1 MSAWRQQKRRGKVE
15 DSMRTYC
22 GADCE
27 SCPSK
32 ENCKGCLKTCGS
44 PFGGRCVAAEYIKL
58 GGLEAYHKFK
68 QTLLGEINAL
78 LTAQGIGTIDGLF
91 ELVGEYVNLEYPND
105 KNIYLGAQIEVAD
118 LGICCGVVAD
128 TGFILICRYSVN
140 GSEPELIVYQKR

>member
-1 MSAWRQQKRRGKVE
+1 ME

-78 LTAQGIGTIDGLF
+78 LAAQGIGAIDGLF
-91 ELVGEYVNLEYPND
+91 ELVGEYVNLEYPTPGGGTVKFLND
-105 KNIYLGAQIEVAD
+105 KNIYLGAQIEFAD
-118 LGICCGVVAD
+118 LGICFGVVAD